1 MRNTKNITGILSQR
15 KIFKKIITRKINNA
29 DYINKKVY
37 TCYTTYGK
45 QIMLYIIFPFKTLS
59 LYLQQFQL
67 SKSLETER
75 TY

>member
-15 KIFKKIITRKINNA
+15 KIFKKIITRKINNV

-37 TCYTTYGK
+37 TCYTTYSK

-67 SKSLETER
+67 SKSLEAGR

>member
-15 KIFKKIITRKINNA
+15 KILKKIITRKINNV

-59 LYLQQFQL
+59 LYLQQFQR
-67 SKSLETER
+67 SKSLEAGR